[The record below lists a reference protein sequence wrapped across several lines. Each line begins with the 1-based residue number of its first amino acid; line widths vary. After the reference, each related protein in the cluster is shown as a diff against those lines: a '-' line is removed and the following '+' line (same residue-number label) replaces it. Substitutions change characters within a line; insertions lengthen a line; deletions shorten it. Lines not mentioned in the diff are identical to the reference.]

1 MRSNIERTA
10 SGARVTGTLRGQPT
24 CSGVLLA
31 ALRRLQEGGQGSEV
45 LRPLTGKRRHR
56 AARIHARGALQVLDL
71 EGDPLVLRAL
81 CTEVGR
87 TEVVTAHAEVGVT
100 VETTDDRKELRA
112 LDGHRVVRETLLL
125 RPRRHVRQVLH
136 SERLF

>member
-31 ALRRLQEGGQGSEV
+31 ALGGLQERGQGGEV
-45 LRPLTGKRRHR
+45 LRPLAGEGRHR
-56 AARIHARGALQVLDL
+56 AARIDARRTLQVLDL

-87 TEVVTAHAEVGVT
+87 TEVVTTDAEVGVT
-100 VETTDDRKELRA
+100 IETADDREELRP

-125 RPRRHVRQVLH
+125 RPRRHVREVL
-136 SERLF
+136 